1 MPNQNNGVAVPQQTA
16 KQKVSTVTNRVV
28 AVVLPLAATA
38 SAFAAED
45 NSVVVTGL
53 VLTGLGTAAASI
65 FAIKSSP
72 ALMMWG
78 YNKILGFIGR

>member
-16 KQKVSTVTNRVV
+16 KQKVSTLTNRVAA
-28 AVVLPLAATA
+28 AVVPLAVTA